1 MGIVFTFIQAMVMT
15 SLVVKSTMVMALH
28 VIVTDFDLLYNSFRF
43 KQGELLRGSSGGT
56 SIARPSSNP
65 QEPSQLTKTWR
76 SLGSTRLLFAH
87 FSLEEA
93 TALRF
98 TDLFRVVRRCDRC
111 I

>member
-56 SIARPSSNP
+56 SIVRPS
-65 QEPSQLTKTWR
+65 
-76 SLGSTRLLFAH
+76 
-87 FSLEEA
+87 
-93 TALRF
+93 
-98 TDLFRVVRRCDRC
+98 
-111 I
+111 